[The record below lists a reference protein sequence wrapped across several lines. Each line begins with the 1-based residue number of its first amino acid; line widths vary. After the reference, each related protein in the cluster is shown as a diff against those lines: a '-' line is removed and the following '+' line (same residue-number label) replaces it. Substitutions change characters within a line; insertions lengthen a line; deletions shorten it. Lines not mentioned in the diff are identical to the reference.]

1 MACYTKAAMERAMKV
16 REVVL
21 RALAKKITWW
31 QAGDYRHQR
40 PAHATLAGA
49 LRGVCFRGLFDR
61 GGGTPSPKPGHLHLL
76 RTVFCCGIRGYCFRR
91 AKPRILPPNC
101 LINRIPK
108 IDFGNGFAHPRPGE
122 GRGYFVRNQ
131 TSSTLQLKPGDHSTL
146 DHPGSGMRAK
156 SPEVSRCCNR
166 VFQAPDS
173 GRLLCARDQQNVHAD
188 DLQTQ

>member
-1 MACYTKAAMERAMKV
+1 MRRWRERY
-16 REVVL
+16 EEF
-21 RALAKKITWW
+21 
-31 QAGDYRHQR
+31 G
-40 PAHATLAGA
+40 
-49 LRGVCFRGLFDR
+49 FRRLFDR
-61 GGGTPSPKPGHLHLL
+61 GARQAFPQARTSSFAKSSILL
-76 RTVFCCGIRGYCFRR
+76 WVT
-91 AKPRILPPNC
+91 KILFQAGQATNFGPPNC

-122 GRGYFVRNQ
+122 GRRYFVRNQ

-146 DHPGSGMRAK
+146 DHPGTGMRAK

-166 VFQAPDS
+166 VFRAPDS